1 MAKIRTGDAGFNIG
15 LLGADRARTF
25 TASEDVF
32 RLVFDD
38 GDVLRLF
45 GSYQFDA
52 QGNLVGGTVNSFSSF
67 ENGAVAW
74 TVSGLDAPALP
85 VLDALFQ
92 EDLAPLIAQLLGGA
106 DTFIGGAGSD
116 VMIGFG
122 GDDVLRGNGGSDF
135 LLGDIGDDRLFGG
148 DADDVLIGGAGADRL
163 LGEAGDDRLFGELGA
178 DWLEGGAGADTYIY
192 ADAAESTVTSRDRI
206 VGFNADEGDVLD
218 LRQVDA
224 NVLTGDVNDAFVLV
238 DRFHGVAGE
247 LRIVDRLDG
256 SFMVMGDTN
265 GDRMADFSIL
275 MTGVVAP
282 PVDNALVL

>member
-15 LLGADRARTF
+15 LLGAERARNA
-25 TASEDVF
+25 TANEDVF
-32 RLVFDD
+32 RLVFDN

-52 QGNLVGGTVNSFSSF
+52 QGNIVGGTVNTFSSF

-74 TVSGLDAPALP
+74 TVSGLDVPAIP
-85 VLDALFQ
+85 VLNALYQ

-106 DTFIGGAGSD
+106 DLFLGGEGID

-122 GDDVLRGNGGSDF
+122 GDDVLRGNGGDDF
-135 LLGDIGDDRLFGG
+135 LLGDIGNDRLFGG
-148 DADDVLIGGAGADRL
+148 ADNDALIGDAGNDRL
-163 LGEAGDDRLFGELGA
+163 FGEAGDDRLFGGLGA
-178 DWLEGGAGADTYIY
+178 DWLEGGEGADRYVY
-192 ADAAESTVTSRDRI
+192 ADAADSGATSRDRI
-206 VGFNADEGDVLD
+206 VGFDAGEGDVLD
-218 LRQVDA
+218 LSQVDA
-224 NVLTGDVNDAFVLV
+224 NGLTGDVNDAFVLV

-265 GDRMADFSIL
+265 GDRVADFSVL
-275 MTGVVAP
+275 MTNVVTP